1 MGLMDKAKKME
12 IKIAD
17 KTLTLSTGV
26 FANQAHGAVVAA
38 LGDSQIL
45 ATALMSESPREG
57 TDFFPL
63 MVDFEERYY
72 ASGKIKGSRF
82 IKREGRPSENAILT
96 ARLIDRPIRP
106 LFPYGTTNDV
116 QIIAT
121 VLSADQECDSGPLG
135 IIAASAALMISGMP
149 FQGPVAAV
157 RMGYLADETGK
168 EQLIVN
174 PTFEQI
180 EKGRLDLVVAGTMN
194 AITMVEAASK
204 EVTEE
209 VFLQALEVAHAH
221 IKKLCELQ
229 LELRGMV
236 KMVDRP
242 VIIRAESEEAK
253 KAVAESVNAAMLD
266 TVTGKTKGEVK
277 KKIHDIEDMLF
288 EKYAKQL
295 EEGVF
300 KKGNLKEALN
310 NAIETNMRN
319 NILKHEVRVDGRK
332 LDEIR
337 PIEPEFSIK

>member
-1 MGLMDKAKKME
+1 MDKAKKME

-168 EQLIVN
+168 E
-174 PTFEQI
+174 
-180 EKGRLDLVVAGTMN
+180 
-194 AITMVEAASK
+194 
-204 EVTEE
+204 
-209 VFLQALEVAHAH
+209 
-221 IKKLCELQ
+221 
-229 LELRGMV
+229 
-236 KMVDRP
+236 
-242 VIIRAESEEAK
+242 
-253 KAVAESVNAAMLD
+253 
-266 TVTGKTKGEVK
+266 
-277 KKIHDIEDMLF
+277 
-288 EKYAKQL
+288 
-295 EEGVF
+295 
-300 KKGNLKEALN
+300 
-310 NAIETNMRN
+310 
-319 NILKHEVRVDGRK
+319 
-332 LDEIR
+332 
-337 PIEPEFSIK
+337 